1 MNDKNC
7 EDDAT
12 GTYMDTL
19 GGVFRKGES
28 AKTEMTD
35 RIVYRTHPDDIALPV
50 RDVRNQLQLNREE
63 P

>member
-35 RIVYRTHPDDIALPV
+35 RIVYRTHPDDIAWSNNTC
-50 RDVRNQLQLNREE
+50 R
-63 P
+63 